1 MLTQELIDE
10 LLEAI
15 TLLLD
20 DLKDI
25 QENSYQM
32 DRLVSQLEARVNDV
46 ELNIDGLDENIQNID
61 ERLAQVLKCIMSRA
75 ETNSFVNNKAIS

>member
-1 MLTQELIDE
+1 MTQETIDE

-32 DRLVSQLEARVNDV
+32 DQLMDQLESQVNDV
-46 ELNIDGLDENIQNID
+46 EINIHGLEQNAQTLND
-61 ERLAQVLKCIMSRA
+61 RLSQVLECVMSRA
-75 ETNSFVNNKAIS
+75 KEQIDSYKVIS